1 MVNLKSLLLSA
12 LVFNF
17 AAAAALNKRR
27 GGRGRGGPGQGRP
40 GPAKGGEGGKID
52 LFSPSAMLIQPDK

>member
-17 AAAAALNKRR
+17 AAAAALNKRKGS
-27 GGRGRGGPGQGRP
+27 GGKDKKI
-40 GPAKGGEGGKID
+40 KGGQVPPVTYGD
-52 LFSPSAMLIQPDK
+52 